1 MSPERRYNEQEIAGI
16 FKQAAQAQ
24 ETAQQ
29 RLPHTEGLTLAELQE
44 IGKEAGITPEF
55 IARSAAA
62 VDRTGPA
69 QPPTRFLGLPI
80 SVARTVDLPGP
91 LSDENWD
98 RLVVEL
104 RETFQAHGKLR
115 RDGSLREWKNG
126 NLHAVVEPTESGHRF
141 RLHTVNGSAQAGLFG
156 GLAAFAIGLIFLLL
170 LTFTDQLA
178 DKPMMVLTL
187 VSVLGLGSM
196 GFTAFFRLPRWARE
210 RARQMEAM
218 AARAVELADAQP
230 ATALPELD
238 PSRRLDLDT
247 LAEPEDEA
255 QARTQH
261 RTRLY

>member
-16 FKQAAQAQ
+16 FKQAAEAQ

-29 RLPHTEGLTLAELQE
+29 RLPHTQGLTLAELQE

-104 RETFQAHGKLR
+104 RETFQARGKR
-115 RDGSLREWKNG
+115 QRDGSLREWKNG
-126 NLHAVVEPTESGHRF
+126 NLHAVVEPTESGHRL
-141 RLHTVNGSAQAGLFG
+141 RLRTVKGNAKRRLLG
-156 GLAAFAIGLIFLLL
+156 GLAVFAFGLVFLLKPIG
-170 LTFTDQLA
+170 FSGDLA
-178 DKPMMVLTL
+178 SVRMMVLTL
-187 VSVLGLGSM
+187 ISVMGLGSM
-196 GFTAFFRLPRWARE
+196 GLTAFRLPRWARE
-210 RARQMEAM
+210 RARQMEAI
-218 AARAVELADAQP
+218 AARAVELVGGQG
-230 ATALPELD
+230 ATALREVA
-238 PSRRLDLDT
+238 PSGRVDLDLPMD
-247 LAEPEDEA
+247 LAEAE
-255 QARTQH
+255 QTRMKRRTH
-261 RTRLY
+261 S

>member
-16 FKQAAQAQ
+16 FKQAAEDQ

-29 RLPHTEGLTLAELQE
+29 HLPHTQGLTLAELQE

-55 IARSAAA
+55 IARSAVA

-126 NLHAVVEPTESGHRF
+126 NLHAVVEPTESGHRL
-141 RLHTVNGSAQAGLFG
+141 RLRTVKGNAKRRLLG
-156 GLAAFAIGLIFLLL
+156 GLAVFAFGLVFLLKSAFIVDP
-170 LTFTDQLA
+170 LTVRMVVFTLI
-178 DKPMMVLTL
+178 
-187 VSVLGLGSM
+187 SVMGLGSM
-196 GFTAFFRLPRWARE
+196 GLTAFRLPRWARE
-210 RARQMEAM
+210 RARQMEAI
-218 AARAVELADAQP
+218 AARAVELVGGQG
-230 ATALPELD
+230 ATALREVA
-238 PSRRLDLDT
+238 PSGRVDLDLPTD
-247 LAEPEDEA
+247 LAEAE
-255 QARTQH
+255 QTRMKRRTH
-261 RTRLY
+261 S

>member
-16 FKQAAQAQ
+16 FKQAAEAQ
-24 ETAQQ
+24 ETAQR

-69 QPPTRFLGLPI
+69 PPPTRFLGLPI

-126 NLHAVVEPTESGHRF
+126 NLHAVVEPTEAGHRL
-141 RLHTVNGSAQAGLFG
+141 RLYTVKGNAKISLLG
-156 GLAAFAIGLIFLLL
+156 GLAAFAYGLAFLLL
-170 LTFTDQLA
+170 LAFTDDLV
-178 DKPMMVLTL
+178 PVIMMVMTL
-187 VSVLGLGSM
+187 ISVIGLGGM
-196 GFTAFFRLPRWARE
+196 GFTAFRLPRWARE
-210 RARQMEAM
+210 RARQMEAL
-218 AARAVELADAQP
+218 AARAVELAGAQP
-230 ATALPELD
+230 ATALPEVD
-238 PSRRLDLDT
+238 PSPRLDLDT

-261 RTRLY
+261 RTRL